1 MEDPQIG
8 ALKRRTL
15 YLLFTCIGLLI
26 CSGASLLVAQS
37 HSERLSIHMNIIEDQ
52 RVRMDVQRARLDLLE
67 SRVDALKARL
77 DAQGGI

>member
-15 YLLFTCIGLLI
+15 YLLLMCIGLLI
-26 CSGASLLVAQS
+26 CSGASLLVVQS
-37 HSERLSIHMNIIEDQ
+37 HSERLSIHMDIIEGQ
-52 RVRMDVQRARLDLLE
+52 LESMDVQRARIVLLE
-67 SRVDALKARL
+67 SRLDALKARL